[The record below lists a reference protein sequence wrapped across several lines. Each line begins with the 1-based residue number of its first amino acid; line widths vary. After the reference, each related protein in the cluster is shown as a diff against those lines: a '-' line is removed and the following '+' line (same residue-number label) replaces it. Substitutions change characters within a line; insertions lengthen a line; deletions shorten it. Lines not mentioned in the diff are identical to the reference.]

1 MTKKAPRWGSMVFNA
16 DMDVV
21 AGGVLISKWF
31 LVEGYYHWTQALE
44 KYLKALCLTIFD
56 PDETKSMEEWVKF
69 LMDRKMGHNLL
80 NLARYCADTFP
91 VYGDQEI
98 MDDLARF
105 SSFDQATR
113 YPWVKNEPAEGF
125 SGKDIAVFF
134 ELIRQLRNDLTIEK
148 DDYPLG
154 ILLRGYHHGD
164 PNKTISAPQFAI
176 QRKAVL
182 ELKEFFPDLDSL
194 AR

>member
-1 MTKKAPRWGSMVFNA
+1 MVYNA

-44 KYLKALCLTIFD
+44 KYLKTLCLTIFD
-56 PDETKSMEEWVKF
+56 PDETKSEEEWVKF
-69 LMDRKMGHNLL
+69 LMDRKMGHNLP

-91 VYGDQEI
+91 VYGDQKI
-98 MDDLARF
+98 LDHLSRF
-105 SSFDQATR
+105 SSYDQATR

-125 SGKDIAVFF
+125 SGEDIAVFF
-134 ELIRQLRNDLTIEK
+134 ELIRRLRNDLPIEK

-154 ILLRGYHHGD
+154 ILVRGCSHGD
-164 PNKTISAPQFAI
+164 PNITIRTPQLAM

-182 ELKEFFPDLDSL
+182 ELKDLLPDLDSL
-194 AR
+194 VRN